1 MNHNILIV
9 SEKDQKAYLPYR
21 ISDIEKVKKEYPNLS
36 QDEIINLYF
45 VVSLDK
51 YKYSSISRFRETM
64 NLVLNKEHLSFFSAL
79 ELSLELIFNYKL
91 NPIIISACRNLD
103 ELNIYL
109 DCLQEDELFDFD
121 CFDIK
126 FEVSPLVYIKSIFKS
141 KNKNACNF

>member
-21 ISDIEKVKKEYPNLS
+21 ISDIEKIKNEYPNLS
-36 QDEIINLYF
+36 QEEIINLYF

-51 YKYSSISRFRETM
+51 YKYSSISRFRETI
-64 NLVLNKEHLSFFSAL
+64 NLALNKEHISIFNAF
-79 ELSLELIFNYKL
+79 ELAFELMFNYKL

-103 ELNIYL
+103 ELDIYL
-109 DCLQEDELFDFD
+109 DCLEENELFDFN

-126 FEVSPLVYIKSIFKS
+126 FEIAPLYIKKIFAY
-141 KNKNACNF
+141 NKKKIGDIL